1 MKIKSSKFGTHPFP
15 SDYDVVRT
23 ATLNK
28 TDLSGGN
35 NKFYIIEAHVSKSGK
50 KFRLYSRYG
59 RVGKNGQQEERIPD
73 QSRAALDAAFD
84 TLLKEKTSKRKGYV
98 EVKVA
103 QSAMG
108 SAVAQKMVLSDDVKK
123 DKVITSGG
131 NDKKGAV
138 ITLHPSVVKLVDRL
152 FAEAGKAVR
161 RQLSGTLQTSAEN
174 PLGTLTLTQIED
186 GRSIL
191 QEIQQLLTSRPSLK
205 GSIDKRLL
213 DLSNRFYSAI
223 PQQMAKRPRSAEG
236 KAAMDRW
243 LKKMALNDE
252 GILDDKEDLLQ
263 LLSDVQGTV
272 GGFAT
277 SDTQA
282 RYREIGCQ
290 YDWLDPKDPKRKK
303 VESYMQKSR
312 SRHHDWKCKVL
323 NVWGMSVKGQRDAHV
338 PTMKEVGNIKPL
350 FHGSGPQNVLGICK
364 HGLLMRPPG
373 VYITGS
379 MFGNGLYFADQSSK
393 SEQYA
398 FGRFGGGRGRGQS
411 FFMFVTDVALGK
423 IKKYQSAQTSLT
435 KPPRGYNSVQ
445 GQKGSYLLHNEFIVY
460 SLEQHIL
467 QYLVEFQTSSRGYY

>member
-263 LLSDVQGTV
+263 LLSDVQGASTT
-272 GGFAT
+272 GSIQRTRSA
-277 SDTQA
+277 
-282 RYREIGCQ
+282 
-290 YDWLDPKDPKRKK
+290 KR
-303 VESYMQKSR
+303 SSRTCR
-312 SRHHDWKCKVL
+312 SRA
-323 NVWGMSVKGQRDAHV
+323 RA
-338 PTMKEVGNIKPL
+338 TT
-350 FHGSGPQNVLGICK
+350 
-364 HGLLMRPPG
+364 
-373 VYITGS
+373 TGS
-379 MFGNGLYFADQSSK
+379 ARSST
-393 SEQYA
+393 SGA
-398 FGRFGGGRGRGQS
+398 CRSR
-411 FFMFVTDVALGK
+411 A
-423 IKKYQSAQTSLT
+423 SATRT
-435 KPPRGYNSVQ
+435 CR
-445 GQKGSYLLHNEFIVY
+445 
-460 SLEQHIL
+460 
-467 QYLVEFQTSSRGYY
+467 R